1 MHRNPEWSIAG
12 REFRFVDIHV
22 DVDVDVDV
30 YVDASVVTP
39 ILR

>member
-12 REFRFVDIHV
+12 REFRFVDI
-22 DVDVDVDV
+22 DVD
-30 YVDASVVTP
+30 VDASVVTP

>member
-22 DVDVDVDV
+22 DVDV
-30 YVDASVVTP
+30 YVDASVITP